1 MRFATITDLIAAITP
16 VLGEYAK
23 DYDVE
28 GIARDIMS
36 FDSAGNVMADVE
48 RPDLWLI
55 ADRHEIGS
63 HYEYFAYVR
72 RMSLIEEDEHYVEED
87 EDIYRGEHYRNE
99 YFDTEEAAIAY
110 VKREMADYV
119 SRKLDGKGYK
129 VIRAKRGLDPID
141 YIDGTVERHY
151 ISGIS
156 GEAIDFGDDPKTE
169 HYYENGYYACSLP
182 DEVRE
187 KAMRIQRGYHRF
199 LDYQGDWYGSLADAL
214 ADC

>member
-1 MRFATITDLIAAITP
+1 MTYTTITDLVHDIRII
-16 VLGEYAK
+16 LGDYAK
-23 DYDVE
+23 DYDVD
-28 GIARDIMS
+28 GIAHDLMTFDEKGRIVADLDRDD
-36 FDSAGNVMADVE
+36 FWNV
-48 RPDLWLI
+48 

-72 RMSLIEEDEHYVEED
+72 RMSLVEEDEHYVEED

-99 YFDTEEAAIAY
+99 YFDTEEEAIAF
-110 VKREMADYV
+110 VKREMTDYV
-119 SRKLDGKGYK
+119 ADELDGKGYK
-129 VIRAKRGLDPID
+129 VIRAKYGLDPID

-169 HYYENGYYACSLP
+169 HYYENGYYASSLP

-187 KAMRIQRGYHRF
+187 KAMRIQRGYHHY
-199 LDYQGDWYGSLADAL
+199 LDYENDWYGSLADTL
-214 ADC
+214 EG